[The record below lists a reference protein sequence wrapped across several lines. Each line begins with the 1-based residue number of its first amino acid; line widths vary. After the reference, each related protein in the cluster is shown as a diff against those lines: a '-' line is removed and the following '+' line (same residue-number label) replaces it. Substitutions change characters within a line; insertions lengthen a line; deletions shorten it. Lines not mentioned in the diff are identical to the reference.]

1 MAVTVG
7 ASPPTNAQKAALKT
21 AFDLGNVDNTAD
33 ADKPVST
40 ATQTALAARLLAT
53 SHLSEFAGDPAAQT
67 QAQANLG
74 LGTAD
79 PLSYYILAKA

>member
-53 SHLSEFAGDPAAQT
+53 SRLSEFAGDPTA
-67 QAQANLG
+67 QAQALANLG
-74 LGTAD
+74 IATVDGGTFF
-79 PLSYYILAKA
+79 

>member
-21 AFDLGNVDNTAD
+21 AFDLGSVDNTAD

-40 ATQTALAARLLAT
+40 ATQTALAARLLA
-53 SHLSEFAGDPAAQT
+53 SARLAEFAT
-67 QAQANLG
+67 EE
-74 LGTAD
+74 
-79 PLSYYILAKA
+79 AKAAARANIGLEVIDGGTFF

>member
-21 AFDLGNVDNTAD
+21 AFDLDNVDNTAD

-40 ATQTALAARLLAT
+40 ATQTALAARLLA
-53 SHLSEFAGDPAAQT
+53 SARLSEFASDPAAQA
-67 QAQANLG
+67 QALANLG
-74 LGTAD
+74 IATVDGGTFF
-79 PLSYYILAKA
+79 